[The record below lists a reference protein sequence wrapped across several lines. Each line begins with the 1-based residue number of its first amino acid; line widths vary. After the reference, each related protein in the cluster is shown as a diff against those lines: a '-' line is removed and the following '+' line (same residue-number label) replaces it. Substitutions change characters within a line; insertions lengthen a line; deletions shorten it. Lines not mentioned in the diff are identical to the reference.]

1 MEMILAEP
9 AGFMQG
15 VIGDRLKPVH
25 QPSSVM
31 VPKPKALDRSMMS
44 PKGTAKLEASN
55 RADAGAARGR
65 SSSLALSRWLDAIRR
80 LGQDAVEAREKR
92 EGSVKW

>member
-44 PKGTAKLEASN
+44 PEGTAKLEASN
-55 RADAGAARGR
+55 RADAERRADEARGSPYQR
-65 SSSLALSRWLDAIRR
+65 RLDAIRR